1 MEVCAMGRLEATA
14 VVRWTGFGGTVEGA
28 TGMLRVPTA
37 TQPELGGPGTGT
49 NPEELLA
56 AAHANCFTS
65 TLTSIARSLDIDLE
79 SVETSATTRLVWG
92 DGHDH
97 HLASSKLSIRI
108 RSASPEESVRNLVQ
122 QAERECPVCQAIRGN
137 VEMTGDFQ
145 FEAGSRVGVERPSE
159 PPKWSSPR

>member
-1 MEVCAMGRLEATA
+1 MGQLEATA

-28 TGMLRVPTA
+28 TGVLRVPTA
-37 TQPELGGPGTGT
+37 TQTELGGPGTGT

-65 TLTSIARSLDIDLE
+65 TLTSIARSRHVDLE
-79 SVETSATTRLVWG
+79 SVETRATTQLVWG

-97 HLASSKLSIRI
+97 RLSSSKLAIRV
-108 RSASPEESVRNLVQ
+108 RSASPEEKVRHLVE

-137 VEMTGDFQ
+137 VAMTVDFE
-145 FEAGSRVGVERPSE
+145 FEASSRAAV
-159 PPKWSSPR
+159 K

>member
-1 MEVCAMGRLEATA
+1 MGQLEASA
-14 VVRWTGFGGTVEGA
+14 LVRWKGFGGTVEGA
-28 TGMLRVPTA
+28 SGTFRAPTA
-37 TQPELGGPGTGT
+37 TQTELGGPGSGT

-65 TLTSIARSLDIDLE
+65 TLTSIARSRHIDLE

-137 VEMTGDFQ
+137 VDMTLDFQ
-145 FEAGSRVGVERPSE
+145 LEPSSRVGVE
-159 PPKWSSPR
+159 

>member
-1 MEVCAMGRLEATA
+1 MGWLEAKS
-14 VVRWTGFGGTVEGA
+14 VVRWKGFGGTVEGA
-28 TGMLRVPTA
+28 TGKLRAPTA
-37 TQPELGGPGTGT
+37 TQSELGGPGTGT

-65 TLTSIARSLDIDLE
+65 TLTSIARSRHIDLE

-122 QAERECPVCQAIRGN
+122 QAERECPVCQAISGK
-137 VEMTGDFQ
+137 VEMTDDFLLDT
-145 FEAGSRVGVERPSE
+145 GT
-159 PPKWSSPR
+159 